1 MDIYWNFW
9 GNQLLM
15 GEKPN
20 SYNVKKKSKTEF
32 LKRSNNKKRQDI
44 RSRKQKG

>member
-15 GEKPN
+15 REKPN
-20 SYNVKKKSKTEF
+20 SYNVKKKVKQNSKKDQII
-32 LKRSNNKKRQDI
+32 KRGRI
-44 RSRKQKG
+44 